1 MAEWLGVTPE
11 TKTAVAYAGV
21 PSPPG
26 GGPGSDVAGNGA
38 GSWFDFDAIGDRV
51 EGWFSS
57 AIGGETPEPTL
68 LYAAG
73 AAAAVGLFLLVSDS
87 G

>member
-1 MAEWLGVTPE
+1 M
-11 TKTAVAYAGV
+11 
-21 PSPPG
+21 PPQRRR
-26 GGPGSDVAGNGA
+26 A
-38 GSWFDFDAIGDRV
+38 WFDFDAIGDRV

-68 LYAAG
+68 RSAAG